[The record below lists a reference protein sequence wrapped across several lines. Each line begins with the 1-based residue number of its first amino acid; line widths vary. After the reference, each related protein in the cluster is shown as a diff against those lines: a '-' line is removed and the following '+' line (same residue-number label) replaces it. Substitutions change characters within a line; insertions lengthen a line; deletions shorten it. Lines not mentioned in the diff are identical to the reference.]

1 MARPILKI
9 SKDLEDAVSVTSQLA
24 KEYAGAPSDKKD
36 KIEAQLKMLIKNKE
50 MLKTEMQESIQQL
63 DKNIEAKINEVR
75 KLIKEDAKQQ
85 LAKAQSKLKGNL

>member
-1 MARPILKI
+1 MNEEKI
-9 SKDLEDAVSVTSQLA
+9 
-24 KEYAGAPSDKKD
+24 
-36 KIEAQLKMLIKNKE
+36 NKE
-50 MLKTEMQESIQQL
+50 MLKTELQESIQQL

>member
-9 SKDLEDAVSVTSQLA
+9 SKDFEDVVLVTSQLA
-24 KEYAGAPSDKKD
+24 KEYARATSDKKD

-50 MLKTEMQESIQQL
+50 MLKTELQESIQQL
-63 DKNIEAKINEVR
+63 DKNIESQINEIR

>member
-1 MARPILKI
+1 MARPISKI
-9 SKDLEDAVSVTSQLA
+9 SKDLEDVVSVTKQLS

-50 MLKTEMQESIQQL
+50 TFKSEMQEAIQQI
-63 DKNIEAKINEVR
+63 DKNIESQINEVR

-85 LAKAQSKLKGNL
+85 MAKAQSKLKGNL

>member
-1 MARPILKI
+1 MARPMLKI
-9 SKDLEDAVSVTSQLA
+9 SKDLEDIVSVTKQLV
-24 KEYAGAPSDKKD
+24 KEYARATSDKKD

-50 MLKTEMQESIQQL
+50 MFKSEMQESIQQI
-63 DKNIEAKINEVR
+63 DKSIESQINEVR

>member
-1 MARPILKI
+1 MARPISKI
-9 SKDLEDAVSVTSQLA
+9 SKDLEDVVSVTSQLS

-50 MLKTEMQESIQQL
+50 TFKSEMQEAIQQI
-63 DKNIEAKINEVR
+63 DKNIESQINEVR

-85 LAKAQSKLKGNL
+85 MAKAQSKLKGNL